1 MKIVNFG
8 SLCIDNVYAVPYFV
22 APGETLPCTDFQI
35 HPGGKGL
42 NQSLALANAG
52 AEVWHAGKVGKD
64 GIWLKELLADSGVNT
79 DLLEVIDAPSGHA
92 NIQVTPQGQNAIV
105 LYGGA
110 NKMITV
116 EDVGRIIGFLEDDD
130 CLLLQNEISCMP
142 EILERAGSKR
152 MTIVL
157 NAAPM
162 SQVVLDSPLENVGVF
177 IINELEGQ
185 ALSGAADPEQ
195 MLDRL
200 IAKYPDSAFVLTL
213 GESGAIFCRRNERIS
228 QQAYKVVVADTT
240 GAGDT
245 FTGFFLAAFLAE
257 KPITE
262 CLDIGCRAAAVCVT
276 RSGAATSIPREDEIW
291 F

>member
-52 AEVWHAGKVGKD
+52 AEIWHAGKVGKD
-64 GIWLKELLADSGVNT
+64 GVWLKELLADSGVNT

-116 EDVGRIIGFLEDDD
+116 EDVDRIIGALKDDD
-130 CLLLQNEISCMP
+130 CLLLQNEISCLP

-152 MTIVL
+152 VTTVL

-162 SQVVLDSPLENVGVF
+162 SQAVLDSPLENVDVF

-185 ALSGAADPEQ
+185 ALSGDSDPDQ
-195 MLDRL
+195 MLDKL

-213 GESGAIFCRRNERIS
+213 GESGAKFCSSNERIS
-228 QQAYKVVVADTT
+228 QQAYKVVAADST

-257 KPITE
+257 KPIPE

-276 RSGAATSIPREDEIW
+276 RRGAATSIPRQEEIW